1 MVLESLADSLRSTL
15 KKIANAAY
23 IDKSLIKEVVKE
35 IQRALLKADVNVKM
49 VLELTQTLEK
59 RALTEKPPAGMSS
72 REHVIRIIYE
82 EMVNILGKTRDIPLK
97 RHIIMMVGLYGMGK
111 TTTCGKLAK
120 YFHKKGLKTGVI
132 AGDVHR
138 PAAYDQLK
146 QLADMINVPFYG
158 EPSNTNPIKI
168 VKKGLKKFSNVDV
181 VLIDTAGR
189 HALEDDLIT
198 EMKDIFKA
206 TDPDEKFL
214 VIDATMGQ
222 QAGPQAKAFHKAIGI
237 TGVVLTKLDG
247 TAKGGGALSAVG
259 ETQAPIVFVG
269 TGEHLEDL
277 EKFDPPRFISRLL
290 GMGDL
295 QTLLERAQE
304 SMDQDM
310 AEETARKIM
319 SGKFSIKDMY
329 KQMEMLSG
337 MGPLQ
342 KLWNL
347 LPFGMSGGKVP
358 EGAMEETQAKMQKF
372 KVIMDSMTDEE
383 MENAQIIKSSRV
395 KRIARGAGC
404 ETKDVKA
411 LLKYY
416 NMSRKAVKGFSS
428 NRKLRKKLMQ
438 QLKFGD
444 MSG

>member
-1 MVLESLADSLRSTL
+1 MVLESLADSLRGTL

-23 IDKSLIKEVVKE
+23 IDKTLIKEVVRE
-35 IQRALLKADVNVKM
+35 IQRAMLKADINVKM
-49 VLELTQTLEK
+49 VFKLTQTVEK

-82 EMVNILGKTRDIPLK
+82 EMVNILGEARDISLK
-97 RHIIMMVGLYGMGK
+97 KHVIMLVGLYGMGK

-120 YFHKKGLKTGVI
+120 YFHKKGLKTGLI

-146 QLADMINVPFYG
+146 QIADQINIPFYG
-158 EPSNTNPIKI
+158 EPGTKNPIKI

-181 VLIDTAGR
+181 VIIDTAGR
-189 HALEDDLIT
+189 HALEDDLIS
-198 EMKDIFKA
+198 EMKKIFKA
-206 TDPDEKFL
+206 TNPDEKFL
-214 VIDATMGQ
+214 VIDATIGQ

-259 ETQAPIVFVG
+259 ETKAPIVYVG
-269 TGEHLEDL
+269 TGEHLDDL

-290 GMGDL
+290 GMGDI

-304 SMDQDM
+304 AMDEEA

-319 SGKFSIKDMY
+319 SGKFTIKDMY
-329 KQMEMLSG
+329 KQMDMLSG

-342 KLWNL
+342 KLMNL
-347 LPFGMSGGKVP
+347 LPGMSGKMSD
-358 EGAMEETQAKMQKF
+358 EAMEETQVKMKKF
-372 KVIMDSMTDEE
+372 RVIMDSMTDEE
-383 MENAQIIKSSRV
+383 MENPQIIKSSRV

-416 NMSRKAVKGFSS
+416 NMSRKAVKGFAS
-428 NRKLRKKLMQ
+428 NRKMRKKLMQ
-438 QLKFGD
+438 QLKFAD
-444 MSG
+444 V

>member
-1 MVLESLADSLRSTL
+1 MVLESLADSLRGTL

-23 IDKSLIKEVVKE
+23 IDKTLIKEVVRE
-35 IQRALLKADVNVKM
+35 IQRAMLKADINVKM
-49 VLELTQTLEK
+49 VFKLTQTVEK

-82 EMVNILGKTRDIPLK
+82 EMVNILGEAREISLK
-97 RHIIMMVGLYGMGK
+97 KHIIMLVGLYGMGK

-120 YFHKKGLKTGVI
+120 YFHKKGLKTGLI

-146 QLADMINVPFYG
+146 QIADQINIPFYG
-158 EPSNTNPIKI
+158 EPGTKNPIKI

-181 VLIDTAGR
+181 VIIDTAGR
-189 HALEDDLIT
+189 HALEDDLIS
-198 EMKDIFKA
+198 EMKKIFKA
-206 TDPDEKFL
+206 TNPDEKFL

-259 ETQAPIVFVG
+259 ETKAPIVYVG
-269 TGEHLEDL
+269 TGEHLDDL

-290 GMGDL
+290 GMGDI

-304 SMDQDM
+304 AMDEDV

-319 SGKFSIKDMY
+319 SGKFTIKDMY
-329 KQMEMLSG
+329 NQMEMLSG

-342 KLWNL
+342 KLMNL
-347 LPFGMSGGKVP
+347 LPGMSGKMSD
-358 EGAMEETQAKMQKF
+358 EAMEETQVKMKRF

-383 MENAQIIKSSRV
+383 MENPQIIKSSRV
-395 KRIARGAGC
+395 KRIAKGAGC
-404 ETKDVKA
+404 DTKDVKA

-416 NMSRKAVKGFSS
+416 NMSRKAVKGFAS
-428 NRKLRKKLMQ
+428 NRKMRKKLMQ
-438 QLKFGD
+438 QLKFAD
-444 MSG
+444 VSG

>member
-1 MVLESLADSLRSTL
+1 MVLDSLADSLRGTL

-23 IDKSLIKEVVKE
+23 IDKTLIKEVVRE

-49 VLELTQTLEK
+49 VFQLTQTVEK
-59 RALTEKPPAGMSS
+59 RALEEKPPAGMSS

-82 EMVNILGKTRDIPLK
+82 EMVNILGEAREISLK
-97 RHIIMMVGLYGMGK
+97 KHIIMLVGLYGNGK

-120 YFHKKGLKTGVI
+120 YFHKKGLKTGLI

-146 QLADMINVPFYG
+146 QIAEKINVPFYG
-158 EPSNTNPIKI
+158 EPGTKNPIKI

-181 VLIDTAGR
+181 VIIDTAGR
-189 HALEDDLIT
+189 HALEDDLIN
-198 EMKDIFKA
+198 EMTRIFKA
-206 TDPDEKFL
+206 TKPDEKFL
-214 VIDATMGQ
+214 VIDATIGQ
-222 QAGPQAKAFHKAIGI
+222 QAGPQAKAFHEAIGI

-259 ETQAPIVFVG
+259 ETKAPIVFVG
-269 TGEHLEDL
+269 TGEHLDDL
-277 EKFDPPRFISRLL
+277 EKLDPPRFISRLL
-290 GMGDL
+290 GMGDI

-304 SMDQDM
+304 SMDEELV
-310 AEETARKIM
+310 EETARKIM
-319 SGKFSIKDMY
+319 SGKFTIKDMY
-329 KQMEMLSG
+329 KQMDMISG

-347 LPFGMSGGKVP
+347 LPFNMSGKMSNEAV
-358 EGAMEETQAKMQKF
+358 EETQEKMKTF

-383 MENAQIIKSSRV
+383 MENPQIIKSSRV

-438 QLKFGD
+438 QLKFTD